1 MNSKFL
7 YALAMA
13 GAVALGAMAAPR
25 NEAVDLSSE
34 FRAGKASK
42 VTAATFK
49 PVRTT
54 PVKTGEFKVDLVVIS
69 FPDCEKPESLA
80 EVKDSLSSLGGGFTI
95 ADYYKDYSQGIP
107 WPVLDV
113 YPIIYEAPE
122 PLGYYCRYDVRNNLI
137 GYKGDGSARAPRW

>member
-13 GAVALGAMAAPR
+13 GAVALGALAAPR
-25 NEAVDLSSE
+25 NEAEDLSSE
-34 FRAGKASK
+34 FRASKASK

-95 ADYYKDYSQGIP
+95 ADYYKDYSQGIT

-122 PLGYYCRYDVRNNLI
+122 PC
-137 GYKGDGSARAPRW
+137 A